1 MSSQEK
7 TLLEQ
12 VIKFYLDSRDFN
24 GLPLRPDA
32 QETVVAE
39 ATLLTERGLVQ
50 AITSNDYLNPHI
62 RPWQSRRS
70 TEDQVESLSTLKDA
84 GEYGLVCLYPTY
96 KAMKGV
102 RLPKRYTD
110 RPFEKELAKGTGV
123 LELAYFTPDVLEFYR
138 NDPRYHCRIGDFSVF
153 MSVSDDVYGDE
164 GEPEKDKVSLEHAGF
179 AYDLSGFDKKDI
191 NSPIVRRLAV
201 FIGDLARLSPEHQQR
216 WNTYRVK
223 GEGESLNPHPTWF
236 ANQMG
241 HWTDDI
247 GPFQRLFTEMKNI
260 NNLYQL
266 AFGQDLFKNTE
277 RPDEMG
283 WILRASQKEWD
294 EQILLL
300 DKILSEN
307 INHKALDAAHV
318 PKLDDDNKTMGLLQ
332 RLTKLMQ
339 LTRLSPAMTE
349 STMAPL
355 REVRTARQKP
365 AHAIRKN
372 LNDKTFVHKQVD
384 LVGRVSGAMI
394 SLRMWLS
401 SHPNADKWKPDF
413 EDKDLID
420 LMF

>member
-1 MSSQEK
+1 MNTQKES
-7 TLLEQ
+7 LLND
-12 VIKFYLDSRDFN
+12 VIKFYLNSRDFN
-24 GLPLRPDA
+24 GLPLGPDA
-32 QETVVAE
+32 KESEVAE
-39 ATLLTERGLVQ
+39 AIELTKQGLIQVM
-50 AITSNDYLNPHI
+50 TSEDYLNPHI

-70 TEDQVESLSTLKDA
+70 TDEQVESLMTLKDA
-84 GEYGLVCLYPTY
+84 GEYGLACLYPTH

-102 RLPKRYTD
+102 RLPKRYND

-138 NDPRYHCRIGDFSVF
+138 NDPRYECRIGDFSVY

-164 GEPEKDKVSLEHAGF
+164 GEPDKDKVSLEHAGF
-179 AYDLSGFDKKDI
+179 AYDLSDFDKNDI
-191 NSPIVRRLAV
+191 NSQIVRRLAV
-201 FIGDLARLSPEHQQR
+201 FVGDLARLSPEHQQR
-216 WNTYRVK
+216 WKTYRVD
-223 GEGESLNPHPTWF
+223 EGAIRPHPTWF

-247 GPFQRLFTEMKNI
+247 GPLQRLFVEMENI

-266 AFGQDLFKNTE
+266 AFGLNLFKNTD
-277 RPDEMG
+277 RPDELG

-294 EQILLL
+294 EQIHLL
-300 DKILSEN
+300 DKVLSEN
-307 INHKALDAAHV
+307 INHKALDAANV
-318 PKLDDDNKTMGLLQ
+318 PKVDEHGKNMGSLQ
-332 RLTKLMQ
+332 RLTKLME
-339 LTRLSPAMTE
+339 LTRLSPTMIE

-355 REVRTARQKP
+355 REVRAARQKP

-384 LVGRVSGAMI
+384 LLGRVSGSMI
-394 SLRMWLS
+394 GLRMWLS

-413 EDKDLID
+413 EDGKMTD

>member
-1 MSSQEK
+1 MSAEK
-7 TLLEQ
+7 KSLLDD
-12 VIKFYLDSRDFN
+12 VIKYYLNSRDFN
-24 GLPLRPDA
+24 GLPLSPDA
-32 QETVVAE
+32 HESDVKE
-39 ATLLTERGLVQ
+39 AIELTKQGLVQ
-50 AITSNDYLNPHI
+50 VMTSEDYLNVHI
-62 RPWQSRRS
+62 RPWQSKRS
-70 TEDQVESLSTLKDA
+70 IDEQIDSLRTLKDA
-84 GEYGLVCLYPTY
+84 GEYGLACLYPTH
-96 KAMKGV
+96 KAMKSV
-102 RLPKRYTD
+102 RLPKRYSD

-138 NDPRYHCRIGDFSVF
+138 NDPRYECRIGDFSVF

-179 AYDLSGFDKKDI
+179 AYDLSDFDKKDI
-191 NSPIVRRLAV
+191 NSQIVRRLAV
-201 FIGDLARLSPEHQQR
+201 FVGDLARLSPEHQQR
-216 WNTYRVK
+216 WKTYRVD
-223 GEGESLNPHPTWF
+223 EGAIRPHPTWF

-247 GPFQRLFTEMKNI
+247 GPFQRLFVEMENI

-266 AFGQDLFKNTE
+266 AFGQDLFKSTE

-294 EQILLL
+294 EQIHLL
-300 DKILSEN
+300 DKVLSEN
-307 INHKALDAAHV
+307 INHKALDAADV
-318 PKLDDDNKTMGLLQ
+318 PKIDENGNNMGSLQ
-332 RLTKLMQ
+332 RLTKLME
-339 LTRLSPAMTE
+339 LTRLSQKMIE
-349 STMAPL
+349 STRAPL

-384 LVGRVSGAMI
+384 LMGRVSGSMI

-413 EDKDLID
+413 EDEKMTD